1 MKTDTQFKAGMYL
14 LETLTSGM
22 YNDPLSIYRE
32 YIQNSVDAID
42 TSSSNESKSVNI
54 TIDPFTQSIT
64 IFDNGAG
71 IPIKNAAS
79 ILSGIGNSNKAGTDL
94 RGFRGIGRLGGIAFS
109 DTVSFRTKSNN
120 DNVEIIQRWDCVKLR
135 NLLSNTKNSDMPL
148 QELFDQITTIEKN
161 KSLDISKSYFEVK
174 LEGVISFRNYLFDIK
189 KVREY
194 ISKVCPVDYSPE
206 TFTFRKEI
214 NKYLKSN
221 VKAFNSYPIYLNGKQ
236 IYKTYN
242 DNVKVTKSGFDLIE
256 GIEYITI
263 KDYDDIFAY
272 GWIGKRKDFLGSINK
287 GDDSS
292 GIHVRS
298 GNILLGDSHLL
309 DRCFKEERF
318 NSYMIGEL
326 HIVHSELIPNSR
338 RDDFVDNDF
347 KSRFY
352 DAIEKEIGLPMSKEI
367 RNRSKFISELPKN
380 NNTITDSNN
389 SSNKKSVRNSCEVY
403 QNNNS
408 IINKPNLFQL
418 KEEQQKLILTH
429 IQSKCK
435 NCDCLHDIYNNIS
448 ILEE

>member
-42 TSSSNESKSVNI
+42 TSSSKESKSVHI
-54 TIDPFTQSIT
+54 TIDPFIRSIT
-64 IFDNGAG
+64 IFDNGSG

-109 DTVSFRTKSNN
+109 DNVSFRTKSEN
-120 DNVEIIQRWDCVKLR
+120 DNAEIIQKWDCIKLR
-135 NLLSNTKNSDMPL
+135 NLLSNPKNSSMPL

-161 KSLDISKSYFEVK
+161 KSIDISKSYFEVK
-174 LEGVISFRNYLFDIK
+174 LEGVSSFRNYLFDIK
-189 KVREY
+189 KIREY

-221 VKAFNSYPIYLNGKQ
+221 VKAYNSYPVYLNGKQ
-236 IYKTYN
+236 IYKPYN
-242 DNVKVTKSGFDLIE
+242 DNVKVTKSGFDKIE
-256 GIEYITI
+256 DIEYLTI

-272 GWIGKRKDFLGSINK
+272 GWIGKRQEFLGSINK

-292 GIHVRS
+292 GIQVRS

-318 NSYMIGEL
+318 NSYMVGEL
-326 HIVHSELIPNSR
+326 HIVHPELIPNSR
-338 RDDFVDNDF
+338 RDGFVDNDL
-347 KSRFY
+347 KSRFF
-352 DAIEKEIGLPMSKEI
+352 DAVEKEIGLPMSKEI
-367 RNRSKFISELPKN
+367 RNRSKQ
-380 NNTITDSNN
+380 TN
-389 SSNKKSVRNSCEVY
+389 SSSDYNLVRVKEIIGANPSNEQFESGILHIRNLKYTTLIQNQTKDIFNKCKDCNHFEELSK
-403 QNNNS
+403 QLF
-408 IINKPNLFQL
+408 INKN
-418 KEEQQKLILTH
+418 T
-429 IQSKCK
+429 
-435 NCDCLHDIYNNIS
+435 
-448 ILEE
+448 